1 MVEIVNSL
9 PYERISLYY
18 LDYRMTITTEQVWA
32 EFSRRLRAFILARVT
47 NEEDADDLLQDIF
60 TKIHNNL
67 HSLKDEGRLTA
78 WVFQI
83 TRNTIAD
90 YYRQLKMESPE
101 PTPAAGFVENQDEQA
116 LNREVAG
123 WLEPM
128 LGSLPEK
135 YRQALRL
142 TELEGMKQRELASE
156 LGLSLSAAKMR
167 VRRGRE
173 KLKAVLLDCCHF
185 ELDRRGN
192 ILDYHGKSANNCDC
206 ADTSNTKQLCDL
218 PAESPSTS

>member
-1 MVEIVNSL
+1 
-9 PYERISLYY
+9 
-18 LDYRMTITTEQVWA
+18 MTVTTEQVWV
-32 EFSRRLRAFILARVT
+32 EFSLRLKAFILSRVT
-47 NEEDADDLLQDIF
+47 NEEDAEDLLQDIF

-67 HSLKDEGRLTA
+67 HGLKDEGSLTA

-83 TRNTIAD
+83 TRNAIAD
-90 YYRQLKMESPE
+90 FYRQLKMEPPE
-101 PTPAAGFVENQDEQA
+101 STFTTGLIENQDENA
-116 LNREVAG
+116 LNREVAD

-128 LGSLPEK
+128 LESLPEK

-142 TELEGMKQRELASE
+142 TELEGMRQQELARE

-173 KLKAVLLDCCHF
+173 KLKAALLDCCHF

-192 ILDYHGKSANNCDC
+192 ILDYHSKSTNNCDC
-206 ADTSNTKQLCDL
+206 ADPSTAKQPCDH
-218 PAESPSTS
+218 PSESPSTS

>member
-1 MVEIVNSL
+1 
-9 PYERISLYY
+9 
-18 LDYRMTITTEQVWA
+18 MTITTEQVWA
-32 EFSRRLRAFILARVT
+32 EFSRRLRAFILGRVT
-47 NEEDADDLLQDIF
+47 NEGDADDLLQDIF
-60 TKIHNNL
+60 AKIHNNL
-67 HSLKDEGRLTA
+67 PSLKDEGRLTA

-90 YYRQLKMESPE
+90 YYRQLKTEPPE
-101 PTPAAGFVENQDEQA
+101 LAPSSGFIENQDENA
-116 LNREVAG
+116 LNPEVAG
-123 WLEPM
+123 WLVPM
-128 LGSLPEK
+128 LESLPEK

-173 KLKAVLLDCCHF
+173 KLKAALLDCCHF

-192 ILDYHGKSANNCDC
+192 ILDYHSKSTNNCDC
-206 ADTSNTKQLCDL
+206 ADPSDAKQLCDL
-218 PAESPSTS
+218 PTESPSTS

>member
-1 MVEIVNSL
+1 
-9 PYERISLYY
+9 
-18 LDYRMTITTEQVWA
+18 MTITTAQVWND
-32 EFSRRLRAFILARVT
+32 FSWRLRAFILDRIT

-67 HSLKDEGRLTA
+67 PSLKDEGRLTA

-83 TRNTIAD
+83 TRNAIAD
-90 YYRQLKMESPE
+90 YYRQLKVQPPE
-101 PTPAAGFVENQDEQA
+101 QALATVIVDNQDDNA

-128 LGSLPEK
+128 LDSLPEK

-142 TELEGMKQRELASE
+142 TELEGMKHRELATE

-192 ILDYHGKSANNCDC
+192 ILDYHSNSTDKCDC
-206 ADTSNTKQLCDL
+206 ADPSTAKQLM
-218 PAESPSTS
+218 

>member
-1 MVEIVNSL
+1 
-9 PYERISLYY
+9 
-18 LDYRMTITTEQVWA
+18 MTVTTEQIWA
-32 EFSRRLRAFILARVT
+32 EFSLRLKAFILSRVS
-47 NEEDADDLLQDIF
+47 NEEDAEDLLQDVF

-67 HSLKDEGRLTA
+67 HRLQDESSLTA

-83 TRNTIAD
+83 TRNAIAD
-90 YYRQLKMESPE
+90 FYRRQKMEP
-101 PTPAAGFVENQDEQA
+101 PPFVLASGSDEDRSEYA

-128 LGSLPEK
+128 LKTLPEK

-142 TELEGMKQRELASE
+142 TELKGMTQQELAWE
-156 LGLSLSAAKMR
+156 QGLSLSAAKMR

-173 KLKAVLLDCCHF
+173 KLKALLLDCCHF

-192 ILDYHGKSANNCDC
+192 ILDYHDRAAKPCGCTQAPSE
-206 ADTSNTKQLCDL
+206 TRTCDL
-218 PAESPSTS
+218 PVKPPSTD

>member
-1 MVEIVNSL
+1 MIV
-9 PYERISLYY
+9 
-18 LDYRMTITTEQVWA
+18 TTEQVWA
-32 EFSRRLRAFILARVT
+32 EFSRRLRAFILGRVT

-67 HSLKDEGRLTA
+67 HSLKDEGRLAA

-83 TRNTIAD
+83 TRNAIAD
-90 YYRQLKMESPE
+90 YYRQLKMEPPE
-101 PTPAAGFVENQDEQA
+101 PTLAAGFVENQDENT

-128 LGSLPEK
+128 LESLPEK

-142 TELEGMKQRELASE
+142 TELEGMKQQELASE
-156 LGLSLSAAKMR
+156 LGLSVSAAKMR
-167 VRRGRE
+167 VHRGRV

-192 ILDYHGKSANNCDC
+192 ILDYHSKSANKCDC
-206 ADTSNTKQLCDL
+206 TDASHAKQL
-218 PAESPSTS
+218 

>member
-1 MVEIVNSL
+1 
-9 PYERISLYY
+9 
-18 LDYRMTITTEQVWA
+18 MTITTAQVWV
-32 EFSRRLRAFILARVT
+32 EFSRRLRAFILDRIT

-60 TKIHNNL
+60 AKIHNNL
-67 HSLKDEGRLTA
+67 TSLKDEGRLTA
-78 WVFQI
+78 WLFQI
-83 TRNTIAD
+83 TRNAIAD
-90 YYRQLKMESPE
+90 YYRQLKAQPPE
-101 PTPAAGFVENQDEQA
+101 QAPATGIVDNQDENA

-128 LGSLPEK
+128 LDSLPEK

-142 TELEGMKQRELASE
+142 TELEGMKHRELATE

-192 ILDYHGKSANNCDC
+192 IIDYHSNSTDKCDC
-206 ADTSNTKQLCDL
+206 ADPSIDTQLM
-218 PAESPSTS
+218 

>member
-1 MVEIVNSL
+1 
-9 PYERISLYY
+9 
-18 LDYRMTITTEQVWA
+18 MTITTEQVWND
-32 EFSRRLRAFILARVT
+32 FSWRLRAFILDRIA

-67 HSLKDEGRLTA
+67 LHLKDEGRLTA
-78 WVFQI
+78 WLFQI
-83 TRNTIAD
+83 TRNAIAD
-90 YYRQLKMESPE
+90 YYRQLKVQPPE
-101 PTPAAGFVENQDEQA
+101 QTPATVNVDNQDENA

-128 LGSLPEK
+128 LDSLPEK

-142 TELEGMKQRELASE
+142 TELEGMKQSELAREL
-156 LGLSLSAAKMR
+156 GISLSAAKMR
-167 VRRGRE
+167 VLRGRK

-192 ILDYHGKSANNCDC
+192 ILHYHIKSSNHCDC
-206 ADTSNTKQLCDL
+206 ADRSNAKQLM
-218 PAESPSTS
+218 

>member
-1 MVEIVNSL
+1 
-9 PYERISLYY
+9 
-18 LDYRMTITTEQVWA
+18 MTITTAQVWND
-32 EFSRRLRAFILARVT
+32 FSWRLRAFILDRIT

-67 HSLKDEGRLTA
+67 TSLKDEGRLTA

-83 TRNTIAD
+83 TRNAIAD
-90 YYRQLKMESPE
+90 YYRQLKVKPPE
-101 PTPAAGFVENQDEQA
+101 QALATVIVDNQDENA

-128 LGSLPEK
+128 LDSLPEK

-142 TELEGMKQRELASE
+142 TELEGMKHRELATE

-192 ILDYHGKSANNCDC
+192 ILDYHRNSTDKCDC
-206 ADTSNTKQLCDL
+206 ADPSTAKQLM
-218 PAESPSTS
+218 

>member
-1 MVEIVNSL
+1 
-9 PYERISLYY
+9 
-18 LDYRMTITTEQVWA
+18 MTITTEQVWND
-32 EFSRRLRAFILARVT
+32 FSWRLRAFILDRIT

-67 HSLKDEGRLTA
+67 LHLKDEGRLTA
-78 WVFQI
+78 WLFQI
-83 TRNTIAD
+83 TRNAIAD
-90 YYRQLKMESPE
+90 YYRQLKVQPPE
-101 PTPAAGFVENQDEQA
+101 QTPATVNVDNQDENA

-123 WLEPM
+123 WLKPM
-128 LGSLPEK
+128 IDSLPEK

-142 TELEGMKQRELASE
+142 TELEGMKQSELAREL
-156 LGLSLSAAKMR
+156 GISLSAAKMR

-192 ILDYHGKSANNCDC
+192 ILHYHTKSSNHCDC
-206 ADTSNTKQLCDL
+206 ADRSNAKQLM
-218 PAESPSTS
+218 

>member
-1 MVEIVNSL
+1 
-9 PYERISLYY
+9 
-18 LDYRMTITTEQVWA
+18 MTITTEQVWA
-32 EFSRRLRAFILARVT
+32 EFNGRLRAFILDRIT
-47 NEEDADDLLQDIF
+47 DGEDADDLLQDIF

-67 HSLKDEGRLTA
+67 SSLKDEGRLTA
-78 WVFQI
+78 WLFQI
-83 TRNTIAD
+83 TRNAIAD
-90 YYRQLKMESPE
+90 YYRQLKVQPPE
-101 PTPAAGFVENQDEQA
+101 PALAAGIVDNQDDNA

-128 LGSLPEK
+128 LDSLPEK

-142 TELEGMKQRELASE
+142 TELEGMKHRELATE

-192 ILDYHGKSANNCDC
+192 ILHYHTKSSNHCDC
-206 ADTSNTKQLCDL
+206 ADRSNAKQLM
-218 PAESPSTS
+218 